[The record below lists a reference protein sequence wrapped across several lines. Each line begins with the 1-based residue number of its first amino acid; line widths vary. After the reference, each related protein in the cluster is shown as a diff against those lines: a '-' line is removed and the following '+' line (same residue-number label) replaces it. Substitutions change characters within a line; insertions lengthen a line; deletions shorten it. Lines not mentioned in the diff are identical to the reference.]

1 MPYFLLSWHG
11 NPSHFKARQACHAAE
26 APKVYVLPVGRI
38 LEAQQVPKCVDVAI
52 NIIHHSFLS
61 EVRALARLIW

>member
-1 MPYFLLSWHG
+1 METPAV
-11 NPSHFKARQACHAAE
+11 FKARQACHAAE

-52 NIIHHSFLS
+52 NIIYHSFLS